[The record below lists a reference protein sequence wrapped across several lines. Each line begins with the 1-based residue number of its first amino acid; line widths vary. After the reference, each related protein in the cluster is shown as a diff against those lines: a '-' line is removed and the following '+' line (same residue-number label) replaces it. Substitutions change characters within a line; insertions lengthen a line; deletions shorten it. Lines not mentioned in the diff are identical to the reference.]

1 MGNINPLDLHQ
12 HWVHSQEEDTAT
24 EAVYRPD
31 TYKFPPARG
40 RTSFDLRPMG
50 ALVKGA
56 IAADDRRAK
65 TQGTWKLDGDKLAL
79 YADDEAKPDEVMQI
93 ASVSKDKLVVRK

>member
-1 MGNINPLDLHQ
+1 
-12 HWVHSQEEDTAT
+12 
-24 EAVYRPD
+24 
-31 TYKFPPARG
+31 
-40 RTSFDLRPMG
+40 MG

-79 YADDEAKPDEVMQI
+79 YADDAAKPDEVMQI